1 MSLPWTRRPYGRD
14 SYLVREG
21 EPTTTCS
28 LLLNGFAFR
37 QKLVS
42 DGSRQI
48 ISIHIPGEFLDIQNG
63 LLEVADHNVQCLTRC
78 MIASVPKGPLIDL
91 MGQWPNIQR
100 AIWLD
105 SLLDSSIFREW
116 VVNVG
121 RRNARERIAHLLCE
135 LAARLRAA
143 NPSGDGVNYDFPLT
157 QEQIADCTGL
167 TAVHTNRTL
176 QGLRRDGLINLSSSR
191 LTILDWDR
199 LAEIGDFN
207 ERYLHHSV

>member
-63 LLEVADHNVQCLTRC
+63 LLEVADHNVQ
-78 MIASVPKGPLIDL
+78 
-91 MGQWPNIQR
+91 
-100 AIWLD
+100 
-105 SLLDSSIFREW
+105 
-116 VVNVG
+116 
-121 RRNARERIAHLLCE
+121 
-135 LAARLRAA
+135 
-143 NPSGDGVNYDFPLT
+143 
-157 QEQIADCTGL
+157 
-167 TAVHTNRTL
+167 
-176 QGLRRDGLINLSSSR
+176 
-191 LTILDWDR
+191 
-199 LAEIGDFN
+199 
-207 ERYLHHSV
+207 

>member
-48 ISIHIPGEFLDIQNG
+48 ISIHIPGEFIDIQNG

-105 SLLDSSIFREW
+105 TLIDS
-116 VVNVG
+116 
-121 RRNARERIAHLLCE
+121 
-135 LAARLRAA
+135 
-143 NPSGDGVNYDFPLT
+143 
-157 QEQIADCTGL
+157 
-167 TAVHTNRTL
+167 
-176 QGLRRDGLINLSSSR
+176 
-191 LTILDWDR
+191 
-199 LAEIGDFN
+199 
-207 ERYLHHSV
+207 